1 MNCVGDYSV
10 IVSRTANFIF
20 KDEWLLNTEKD
31 HIDEPSNMFE
41 LLEEFD
47 VNKKKQLIIVE
58 DLVSFDSKLD
68 AQAGNPTIKK
78 KSLAKLIENAEHP
91 QNKDVY

>member
-47 VNKKKQLIIVE
+47 INKKKTANYSGRF
-58 DLVSFDSKLD
+58 SFFRLKIRCIGWESYHKE
-68 AQAGNPTIKK
+68 
-78 KSLAKLIENAEHP
+78 KSL
-91 QNKDVY
+91 

>member
-47 VNKKKQLIIVE
+47 INPKKQLIIVE

-68 AQAGNPTIKK
+68 A
-78 KSLAKLIENAEHP
+78 
-91 QNKDVY
+91 

>member
-1 MNCVGDYSV
+1 MSAGMNCVGDYSV

-47 VNKKKQLIIVE
+47 VNKKN
-58 DLVSFDSKLD
+58 S
-68 AQAGNPTIKK
+68 
-78 KSLAKLIENAEHP
+78 
-91 QNKDVY
+91 

>member
-20 KDEWLLNTEKD
+20 KDEWLLNNEKD

-47 VNKKKQLIIVE
+47 VNKKN
-58 DLVSFDSKLD
+58 S
-68 AQAGNPTIKK
+68 
-78 KSLAKLIENAEHP
+78 
-91 QNKDVY
+91 

>member
-1 MNCVGDYSV
+1 MGDCSV
-10 IVSRTANFIF
+10 IVPRTANFIF
-20 KDEWLLNTEKD
+20 QDEWLLNTEKD

-68 AQAGNPTIKK
+68 A
-78 KSLAKLIENAEHP
+78 
-91 QNKDVY
+91 